1 MLRYSAQNLY
11 GVNAMGMV
19 YPRLKPL
26 PPTLIR
32 EIDVQ
37 GGIAVRRRDY
47 FNGKDKP
54 LNEYPPLKNGFC
66 ESGFTDYYKSSE
78 QTGVGLDHYES

>member
-1 MLRYSAQNLY
+1 MLRYSVEDLY
-11 GVNAMGMV
+11 GVNAIGMV
-19 YPRLKPL
+19 YPRLRPL
-26 PPTLIR
+26 LPTLIL

-37 GGIAVRRRDY
+37 GSTAVRYRDY
-47 FNGKDKP
+47 FDGRDKP
-54 LNEYPPLKNGFC
+54 SNEYPLKNGFC